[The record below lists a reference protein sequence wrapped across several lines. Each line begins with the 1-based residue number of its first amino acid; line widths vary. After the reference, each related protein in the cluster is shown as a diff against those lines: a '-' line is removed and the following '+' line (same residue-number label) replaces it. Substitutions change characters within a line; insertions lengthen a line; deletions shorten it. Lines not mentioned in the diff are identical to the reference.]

1 MKRRLEESLR
11 SALAELEPA
20 DLVRPHLPEWPPA
33 LILSVGKAALE
44 MLSAARAAFPGVPWL
59 ATPPRGHGVDAAP
72 TTLDAGRGWLLPG
85 SHPLPDEHSVHAAET
100 VLDRVSALGPND
112 DLLLLVSGGG
122 SALWCAPRG
131 VSLAEKRLVVD
142 HLLRAGAD
150 IFELNAVRKHL
161 SRIKGGRLAAQ
172 VQGRILGLVISD
184 VPGDD
189 LSFVASGVAAPSADT
204 FADAL
209 AVLDKYGVRVPAAR
223 DHLQRGVRGEV
234 PASPG
239 RDDSLWQ
246 RVENRLIGSNR
257 HLLEAAK
264 RYWER
269 QGYKAVI
276 LSDRLQGEARDVAR
290 AHALAVRR
298 LGSGGRLSELPG
310 IMGLSDSAGSGDS
323 GDSGDSGG
331 LAGRGTGP
339 SGPPRALGSGPPE
352 EEPLAPGDPPA
363 DAPLVLLSG
372 GEATVTVK
380 GSGRGGRNQEF
391 ALW

>member
-85 SHPLPDEHSVHAAET
+85 SHPRPDEHSVHAAET

-122 SALWCAPRG
+122 SALWCAPWG
-131 VSLAEKRLVVD
+131 VSLEEKRLVVD

-161 SRIKGGRLAAQ
+161 SRIKGGRLAAR
-172 VQGRILGLVISD
+172 VKGRILGLVISD

-189 LSFVASGVAAPSADT
+189 LSFVASGVAAPSSET

-209 AVLDKYGVRVPAAR
+209 AVLEKYGVRVPAAR
-223 DHLQRGVRGEV
+223 DHLQRGVRGEL

-239 RDDSLWQ
+239 REDPLWQ
-246 RVENRLIGSNR
+246 CVENRLIGSNR
-257 HLLEAAK
+257 HLLKAAK

-269 QGYKAVI
+269 QGYRAVI
-276 LSDRLQGEARDVAR
+276 LSDRLQGEAREVAR
-290 AHALAVRR
+290 AHALGVRH
-298 LGSGGRLSELPG
+298 LGSGGRVDELPG
-310 IMGLSDSAGSGDS
+310 VMGLG
-323 GDSGDSGG
+323 
-331 LAGRGTGP
+331 
-339 SGPPRALGSGPPE
+339 GSGPWE
-352 EEPLAPGDPPA
+352 EGADAPGGPPA

-372 GEATVTVK
+372 GETTVTVK
-380 GSGRGGRNQEF
+380 GS
-391 ALW
+391 